1 MAAETDPVLTDLT
14 DGVQTI
20 TLNQPARFNALSAAM
35 LPALADALRSAER
48 NESVRAIVLT
58 GAGKGFCSGA
68 DITEFNVGGDHPM
81 DPGEHLRTG
90 FNPLVTRM
98 RAMEKPILAAVNGV
112 AAGAGLSLAMACDLR
127 YAAES
132 TRLVV
137 AFVKIGLVPDAGLMY
152 FLPRLIGPAKTMELS
167 WTGDPIGAQ
176 EGYELGMLNKV
187 LPDDQVL
194 SHTQQVAARLANG
207 PAMTI
212 ALIKRAV
219 NQAHELPLERV
230 LELEANYQT
239 LASRDPNFAEGVTAF
254 RAKRPPQFNR

>member
-1 MAAETDPVLTDLT
+1 MAVETDPVLTELT

-20 TLNQPARFNALSAAM
+20 TLNQPAKFNALSAAM
-35 LPALADALRSAER
+35 LAALADALRAAER
-48 NESVRAIVLT
+48 DESVRAIVLT
-58 GAGKGFCSGA
+58 GAGRGFCSGA
-68 DITEFNVGGDHPM
+68 DITEFNVDGDHPM
-81 DPGEHLRTG
+81 DPGEHLRKA
-90 FNPLVTRM
+90 FNPLVVRM
-98 RAMEKPILAAVNGV
+98 RAMAKPILAAVNGV

-152 FLPRLIGPAKTMELS
+152 FLPRLIGPAKAMELS
-167 WTGDPIGAQ
+167 WTGDAIGAQ
-176 EGYELGMLNKV
+176 EGHELGMLNKV

-207 PAMTI
+207 PATTI

-239 LASRDPNFAEGVTAF
+239 LASRDPNFAEGVSAF
-254 RAKRPPQFNR
+254 RAKRAPQFNR